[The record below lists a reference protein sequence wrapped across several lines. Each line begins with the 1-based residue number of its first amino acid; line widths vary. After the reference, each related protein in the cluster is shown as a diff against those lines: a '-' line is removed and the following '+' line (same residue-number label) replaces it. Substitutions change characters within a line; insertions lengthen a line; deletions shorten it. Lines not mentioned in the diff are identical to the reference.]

1 MVHIYN
7 GILLLS
13 RSVMSDSLWPH
24 GLRHTRLPCPSPS
37 PRACLNS
44 GPLSRWFHSPI
55 LSSGIPFSSG
65 PQSFPASRSFLMS
78 WLFTSGGQSTGA
90 SASVLPMNIQGWFPL
105 GLIGLISL
113 QSKGLSRVFSST
125 TDQRHQY
132 YSAIKKK
139 AFQSVLMRW
148 VNVESVTQS
157 EVHQK
162 EKDEY
167 CISTQVYRI

>member
-1 MVHIYN
+1 MNTEIRVHIYN
-7 GILLLS
+7 GILLFI

-24 GLRHTRLPCPSPS
+24 GLQHTRLPCPSPS

-44 GPLSRWFHSPI
+44 GPLSWWFHPTI
-55 LSSGIPFSSG
+55 LSSG

-90 SASVLPMNIQGWFPL
+90 SASVLPMSIQGWFPL
-105 GLIGLISL
+105 GLTGLISL

-132 YSAIKKK
+132 YSAIKKN

-148 VNVESVTQS
+148 VNVESVIQS
-157 EVHQK
+157 EVRQK

-167 CISTQVYRI
+167 CIINPCV